1 MNTCIPTYIM
11 HCIYTYKQNTHTHTI
26 KINLS
31 KGINIKCNHSLTVTD
46 YNGNKIALSTMKATQ
61 FPPPQ
66 LIRVTQLLY
75 QVTALGSLHFYRL
88 RDKN

>member
-1 MNTCIPTYIM
+1 MNTYNVL
-11 HCIYTYKQNTHTHTI
+11 HVYTYKKNTHTHTI

-31 KGINIKCNHSLTVTD
+31 KSINIKCKHSLTVTD
-46 YNGNKIALSTMKATQ
+46 YKGNKIALPTMKATQ

-88 RDKN
+88 LDKN